1 MTSASDSPLARAL
14 AALEQTMNSRGPSSV
29 DPDRR
34 RAAHRLGELVRSS
47 EEDLA
52 GFAERH
58 LPGRQVSSNTLTD
71 AHGLASNL
79 EKLIAL
85 LGRSPDADALV
96 SSLASEVATKLPELE
111 RAAAPVTPPVLAR
124 ALEGADAPPLAAE
137 RVDVPELPTPAAPFV
152 SPMAADRVD
161 VLEPPTPAAPLVAP
175 TPTPPR
181 LELPAIE
188 PLPVPTF
195 ESPVAPGAP
204 LNQTLDGLVSVSPAL
219 FESLP
224 FSQRVKSQ
232 TKAFGAIAESALG
245 SVPRALPFEGSS
257 GPPASSRSPGTAS
270 SALPFRASS
279 SEIASPLPEHL
290 RKLEPASYATFRA
303 LWELFPA
310 RRGELYQHYRVP
322 DEATSELLHAHF
334 RWRCESNAAFGAE
347 VKQLYEQ
354 ALAHYRPR

>member
-1 MTSASDSPLARAL
+1 MTSSSDSPLARAL

-52 GFAERH
+52 RFAERH
-58 LPGRQVSSNTLTD
+58 LPGRQVSSSTLTD

-85 LGRSPDADALV
+85 LGRSPDAGALV
-96 SSLASEVATKLPELE
+96 SSLAAEVATKLPDLE
-111 RAAAPVTPPVLAR
+111 RAAAPVTPPVLPP
-124 ALEGADAPPLAAE
+124 ALDGADAPLVSPMAGD
-137 RVDVPELPTPAAPFV
+137 RVDVSELPTPAAPLV
-152 SPMAADRVD
+152 
-161 VLEPPTPAAPLVAP
+161 TPI
-175 TPTPPR
+175 PTPPR
-181 LELPAIE
+181 LERPAIE
-188 PLPVPTF
+188 PLPIPTF
-195 ESPVAPGAP
+195 ESPAARGAP

-224 FSQRVKSQ
+224 FSERGKSR
-232 TKAFGAIAESALG
+232 TNAFGAIAESEPG
-245 SVPRALPFEGSS
+245 SVPRALPFEGGS
-257 GPPASSRSPGTAS
+257 GPPASSRSPGIAS

-279 SEIASPLPEHL
+279 SAIASPLPEHL
-290 RKLEPASYATFRA
+290 RKLEPQSYATFRA

-310 RRGELYQHYRVP
+310 RRGELYQHYRIP